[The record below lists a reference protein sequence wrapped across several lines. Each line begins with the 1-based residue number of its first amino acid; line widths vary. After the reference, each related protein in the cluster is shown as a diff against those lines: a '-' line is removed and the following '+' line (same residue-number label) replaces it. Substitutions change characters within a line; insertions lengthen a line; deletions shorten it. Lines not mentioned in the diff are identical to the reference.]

1 MIIILEK
8 TKMNYPPPALGG
20 GSIVIHAANG
30 STKAMAAPEPMTVT
44 EFGVKAYPN
53 PFTDHVTFDLQLKT
67 DSKVRLEIYN
77 INGTRLATIFDD
89 MVVAYDR
96 YQFEYTPE
104 NMSSGTLIY
113 RLIIDEHIA
122 FTGKLIHK

>member
-1 MIIILEK
+1 MGLFMIMKHLKDENELP
-8 TKMNYPPPALGG
+8 TTALGG
-20 GSIVIHAANG
+20 GSIVIHNE
-30 STKAMAAPEPMTVT
+30 KAKSMSAP

-104 NMSSGTLIY
+104 NISSGTLIY
-113 RLIIDEHIA
+113 RLIIDEQIA